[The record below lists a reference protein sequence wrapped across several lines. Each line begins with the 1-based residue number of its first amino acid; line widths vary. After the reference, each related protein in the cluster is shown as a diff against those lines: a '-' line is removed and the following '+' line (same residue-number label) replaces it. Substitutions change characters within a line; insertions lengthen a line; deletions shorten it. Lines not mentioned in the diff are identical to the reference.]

1 MKNKH
6 SRIWAAV
13 FMSILI
19 AVSTVLTAVGHI
31 DKAQAAEK
39 AVLQVSTVSGHRGDE
54 VSVTVS
60 LTSNPGIA
68 GLVFSLTFDNKVL
81 KLVDVKEPANTDDE
95 FIFYEPIIKN
105 DAINDTSINYIGYAF
120 ASGKSNITKTG
131 SVYTATFKILDEAAI
146 GTTQLN
152 IAGRNGQDTADVS
165 NIDEKAVPIEV
176 TAGSVTVTCEHKH
189 TETVKTA
196 ATCTKDGLEVVTCK
210 DCKEVISSTV
220 LKSTGHKYGD
230 WIVDKAVTC
239 TEDGEEY
246 RECSVCHNKITQ
258 KIEHKGHVAGT
269 PEVTK
274 EPTCTKEG
282 TRITKCTV
290 CSEVLKTETLA
301 KKEHSWGEWKTTVE
315 PTCQKDGKK
324 ESVCSVCGETKS
336 EVIPKSEE
344 YHKYTDYTVTKQAT
358 CKEEGTL
365 TAYCTI
371 CHNLITKSIPKTDK
385 HVAGTP
391 TVEKEATCTEA
402 GKKVTRC
409 TVCGVVLE
417 EEVIEATGHAWDE
430 GKVTTEPTCTKA
442 GVKTYTCANCGETK
456 TEAIEALGHKMGA
469 YHVTKEA
476 TCTEEGVETS
486 ECERCDHKETKAIAK
501 KAHTPG
507 EAKVEK
513 EPTCTKAGKSVV
525 RCTVCETI
533 LSEKTIE
540 ALGHDYGEAKI
551 TTEPTC
557 TKDGVKSYI
566 CKRCGDVKTEVLP
579 ATGHTYDEGKI
590 TKEPTETEE
599 GMLVRTCTRCGET
612 ETIALPK
619 LDKSKVKLETSEGSE
634 FTGVI
639 TAGKDNNVI
648 LSVIGMNYAVPN
660 GGDVRYVPVRW
671 SFAAANQEIKWNNIT
686 DSNYSISL
694 NSAEAGDYK
703 LVVEYKREMYKTLAD
718 GTKGWVASDSALAAS
733 TYVAETTLKVEEK
746 QSSDDTKE
754 DVKPEDTTKDDNN
767 NNDSEVTEGVKTG
780 DMSVNIAVLM
790 MMLMLMSGTAV
801 IYTGKSGKAR

>member
-13 FMSILI
+13 FMSIII

-39 AVLQVSTVSGHRGDE
+39 AVLQISTVSGHRGDE

-68 GLVFSLTFDNKVL
+68 GLVFSLTFNNKVL

-95 FIFYEPIIKN
+95 FIFYEPIIKD

-131 SVYTATFKILDEAAI
+131 IVYTATFKILDEAAI

-165 NIDEKAVPIEV
+165 SIDEKAVPIEV

-391 TVEKEATCTEA
+391 TVEKEATCTED

-417 EEVIEATGHAWDE
+417 EEVIEATGHTYDD
-430 GKVTTEPTCTKA
+430 GVVTKKATCTEA
-442 GVKTYTCANCGETK
+442 GVKTYTCTKCHDTK
-456 TEAIEALGHKMGA
+456 TEA
-469 YHVTKEA
+469 
-476 TCTEEGVETS
+476 
-486 ECERCDHKETKAIAK
+486 
-501 KAHTPG
+501 
-507 EAKVEK
+507 
-513 EPTCTKAGKSVV
+513 
-525 RCTVCETI
+525 
-533 LSEKTIE
+533 IE

-619 LDKSKVKLETSEGSE
+619 LDKNKVKLETSEGSE

>member
-1 MKNKH
+1 M
-6 SRIWAAV
+6 
-13 FMSILI
+13 
-19 AVSTVLTAVGHI
+19 
-31 DKAQAAEK
+31 
-39 AVLQVSTVSGHRGDE
+39 
-54 VSVTVS
+54 
-60 LTSNPGIA
+60 
-68 GLVFSLTFDNKVL
+68 
-81 KLVDVKEPANTDDE
+81 
-95 FIFYEPIIKN
+95 
-105 DAINDTSINYIGYAF
+105 
-120 ASGKSNITKTG
+120 
-131 SVYTATFKILDEAAI
+131 
-146 GTTQLN
+146 
-152 IAGRNGQDTADVS
+152 
-165 NIDEKAVPIEV
+165 
-176 TAGSVTVTCEHKH
+176 
-189 TETVKTA
+189 
-196 ATCTKDGLEVVTCK
+196 
-210 DCKEVISSTV
+210 
-220 LKSTGHKYGD
+220 
-230 WIVDKAVTC
+230 
-239 TEDGEEY
+239 
-246 RECSVCHNKITQ
+246 
-258 KIEHKGHVAGT
+258 
-269 PEVTK
+269 
-274 EPTCTKEG
+274 
-282 TRITKCTV
+282 
-290 CSEVLKTETLA
+290 
-301 KKEHSWGEWKTTVE
+301 
-315 PTCQKDGKK
+315 
-324 ESVCSVCGETKS
+324 
-336 EVIPKSEE
+336 
-344 YHKYTDYTVTKQAT
+344 
-358 CKEEGTL
+358 
-365 TAYCTI
+365 
-371 CHNLITKSIPKTDK
+371 
-385 HVAGTP
+385 AGTP
-391 TVEKEATCTEA
+391 TVEKEATCTED

-417 EEVIEATGHAWDE
+417 EEVIEATGHTYDD
-430 GKVTTEPTCTKA
+430 GVVTKKATCTEAGVKIYTCTK
-442 GVKTYTCANCGETK
+442 CHDTK
-456 TEAIEALGHKMGA
+456 TEA
-469 YHVTKEA
+469 
-476 TCTEEGVETS
+476 
-486 ECERCDHKETKAIAK
+486 
-501 KAHTPG
+501 
-507 EAKVEK
+507 
-513 EPTCTKAGKSVV
+513 
-525 RCTVCETI
+525 
-533 LSEKTIE
+533 IE

-599 GMLVRTCTRCGET
+599 GMLVRTCTICGET

-671 SFAAANQEIKWNNIT
+671 SFVAANQEIKWNNIT

>member
-131 SVYTATFKILDEAAI
+131 IVYTATFKILDEAAI

-417 EEVIEATGHAWDE
+417 EEVIEATGHTYDD
-430 GKVTTEPTCTKA
+430 GVVTKKATCTEA
-442 GVKTYTCANCGETK
+442 GVKTYTCTKCHDTK
-456 TEAIEALGHKMGA
+456 TEA
-469 YHVTKEA
+469 
-476 TCTEEGVETS
+476 
-486 ECERCDHKETKAIAK
+486 
-501 KAHTPG
+501 
-507 EAKVEK
+507 
-513 EPTCTKAGKSVV
+513 
-525 RCTVCETI
+525 
-533 LSEKTIE
+533 IE

-599 GMLVRTCTRCGET
+599 GMLVRTCTICGET

-639 TAGKDNNVI
+639 TVGKDNNVI

>member
-131 SVYTATFKILDEAAI
+131 IVYTATFKILDEAAI

-391 TVEKEATCTEA
+391 TVEKEATCTET

-417 EEVIEATGHAWDE
+417 EEVIEATGHTYDD
-430 GKVTTEPTCTKA
+430 GVVTKKATCTEA
-442 GVKTYTCANCGETK
+442 GVKTYTCTKCHDTK
-456 TEAIEALGHKMGA
+456 TEA
-469 YHVTKEA
+469 
-476 TCTEEGVETS
+476 
-486 ECERCDHKETKAIAK
+486 
-501 KAHTPG
+501 
-507 EAKVEK
+507 
-513 EPTCTKAGKSVV
+513 
-525 RCTVCETI
+525 
-533 LSEKTIE
+533 IE

-694 NSAEAGDYK
+694 YSAEAGDYK

>member
-95 FIFYEPIIKN
+95 FIFYEPIIKD

-131 SVYTATFKILDEAAI
+131 IVYTATFKILDEAAI

-165 NIDEKAVPIEV
+165 SIDEKAVPIEV

-189 TETVKTA
+189 TETMKTA

-282 TRITKCTV
+282 TRVTKCTV

-344 YHKYTDYTVTKQAT
+344 YHKYTDFTVTKQAT

-391 TVEKEATCTEA
+391 TVEKEATCTKA

-417 EEVIEATGHAWDE
+417 EEVIEATGHTYDD
-430 GKVTTEPTCTKA
+430 GVVTKKATCTEAGVKIYTCTK
-442 GVKTYTCANCGETK
+442 CHDTK
-456 TEAIEALGHKMGA
+456 TEA
-469 YHVTKEA
+469 
-476 TCTEEGVETS
+476 
-486 ECERCDHKETKAIAK
+486 
-501 KAHTPG
+501 
-507 EAKVEK
+507 
-513 EPTCTKAGKSVV
+513 
-525 RCTVCETI
+525 
-533 LSEKTIE
+533 IE

-599 GMLVRTCTRCGET
+599 GMLVRTCTICGET

-639 TAGKDNNVI
+639 TVGKDNNVI

>member
-131 SVYTATFKILDEAAI
+131 IVYTATFKILDEAAI

-391 TVEKEATCTEA
+391 TVEKEATCTED

-417 EEVIEATGHAWDE
+417 EEVIEATGHTYDD
-430 GKVTTEPTCTKA
+430 GVVTKKATCTEA
-442 GVKTYTCANCGETK
+442 GVKTYTCTKCHDTK
-456 TEAIEALGHKMGA
+456 TEA
-469 YHVTKEA
+469 
-476 TCTEEGVETS
+476 
-486 ECERCDHKETKAIAK
+486 
-501 KAHTPG
+501 
-507 EAKVEK
+507 
-513 EPTCTKAGKSVV
+513 
-525 RCTVCETI
+525 
-533 LSEKTIE
+533 IE

-619 LDKSKVKLETSEGSE
+619 LDKNKVKLETSEGSE

>member
-95 FIFYEPIIKN
+95 FIFYEPVIKN

-131 SVYTATFKILDEAAI
+131 IVYTATFKILDEAAI

-417 EEVIEATGHAWDE
+417 EEVIEATGHTYDD
-430 GKVTTEPTCTKA
+430 GVVTKKATCTEAGVKIYTCTK
-442 GVKTYTCANCGETK
+442 CHDTK
-456 TEAIEALGHKMGA
+456 TEA
-469 YHVTKEA
+469 
-476 TCTEEGVETS
+476 
-486 ECERCDHKETKAIAK
+486 
-501 KAHTPG
+501 
-507 EAKVEK
+507 
-513 EPTCTKAGKSVV
+513 
-525 RCTVCETI
+525 
-533 LSEKTIE
+533 IE

>member
-39 AVLQVSTVSGHRGDE
+39 AVLQISTVSGHRGDE

-95 FIFYEPIIKN
+95 FIFYEPIIKD

-131 SVYTATFKILDEAAI
+131 IVYTATFKILDEAAI

-165 NIDEKAVPIEV
+165 SIDEKAVPIEV

-344 YHKYTDYTVTKQAT
+344 YHKYTDFTVTKQAT

-391 TVEKEATCTEA
+391 TVEKEATCTED

-417 EEVIEATGHAWDE
+417 EEVIEATGHTYDD
-430 GKVTTEPTCTKA
+430 GVVTKKATCTEA
-442 GVKTYTCANCGETK
+442 GVKTYTCTKCHDTK
-456 TEAIEALGHKMGA
+456 TEA
-469 YHVTKEA
+469 
-476 TCTEEGVETS
+476 
-486 ECERCDHKETKAIAK
+486 
-501 KAHTPG
+501 
-507 EAKVEK
+507 
-513 EPTCTKAGKSVV
+513 
-525 RCTVCETI
+525 
-533 LSEKTIE
+533 IE

>member
-131 SVYTATFKILDEAAI
+131 IVYTATFKILDEAAI

-246 RECSVCHNKITQ
+246 CECSVCHNKITQ

-371 CHNLITKSIPKTDK
+371 CHKLITKSIPRTDK

-409 TVCGVVLE
+409 TVCGAVLE
-417 EEVIEATGHAWDE
+417 EEVIPATGHTYDD
-430 GKVTTEPTCTKA
+430 GVVTKKATCTEA
-442 GVKTYTCANCGETK
+442 GVKTYTCTKCHDTK
-456 TEAIEALGHKMGA
+456 TEA
-469 YHVTKEA
+469 
-476 TCTEEGVETS
+476 
-486 ECERCDHKETKAIAK
+486 
-501 KAHTPG
+501 
-507 EAKVEK
+507 
-513 EPTCTKAGKSVV
+513 
-525 RCTVCETI
+525 
-533 LSEKTIE
+533 IE

-619 LDKSKVKLETSEGSE
+619 LDKNKVKLETSEGSE

-671 SFAAANQEIKWNNIT
+671 SFAAANQGIKWNNIT

-694 NSAEAGDYK
+694 YSAEAGDYK

>member
-131 SVYTATFKILDEAAI
+131 IVYTATFKILDEAAI

-409 TVCGVVLE
+409 IVCGVVLE
-417 EEVIEATGHAWDE
+417 EEVIEATGHTYDD
-430 GKVTTEPTCTKA
+430 GVVTKKATCTEA
-442 GVKTYTCANCGETK
+442 GVKTYTCTKCHDTK
-456 TEAIEALGHKMGA
+456 TEA
-469 YHVTKEA
+469 
-476 TCTEEGVETS
+476 
-486 ECERCDHKETKAIAK
+486 
-501 KAHTPG
+501 
-507 EAKVEK
+507 
-513 EPTCTKAGKSVV
+513 
-525 RCTVCETI
+525 
-533 LSEKTIE
+533 IE

-619 LDKSKVKLETSEGSE
+619 LDKNKVKLETSEGSE

-746 QSSDDTKE
+746 QSSDDNKE

>member
-131 SVYTATFKILDEAAI
+131 IVYTATFKILDEAAI

-417 EEVIEATGHAWDE
+417 EEVIEATGHTYDD
-430 GKVTTEPTCTKA
+430 GVVTKKATCTEA
-442 GVKTYTCANCGETK
+442 GVKTYTCTKCHDTK
-456 TEAIEALGHKMGA
+456 TEA
-469 YHVTKEA
+469 
-476 TCTEEGVETS
+476 
-486 ECERCDHKETKAIAK
+486 
-501 KAHTPG
+501 
-507 EAKVEK
+507 
-513 EPTCTKAGKSVV
+513 
-525 RCTVCETI
+525 
-533 LSEKTIE
+533 IE

-619 LDKSKVKLETSEGSE
+619 LDKNKVKLETSEGSE

>member
-131 SVYTATFKILDEAAI
+131 IVYTATFKILDEAAI

-282 TRITKCTV
+282 IRITKCTV
-290 CSEVLKTETLA
+290 CSEVLKTEILA

-417 EEVIEATGHAWDE
+417 EEVIEATGHTYDD
-430 GKVTTEPTCTKA
+430 GVVTKKATCTEA
-442 GVKTYTCANCGETK
+442 GVKTYTCTKCHDTK
-456 TEAIEALGHKMGA
+456 TEA
-469 YHVTKEA
+469 
-476 TCTEEGVETS
+476 
-486 ECERCDHKETKAIAK
+486 
-501 KAHTPG
+501 
-507 EAKVEK
+507 
-513 EPTCTKAGKSVV
+513 
-525 RCTVCETI
+525 
-533 LSEKTIE
+533 IE

-551 TTEPTC
+551 TKEPTC
-557 TKDGVKSYI
+557 TKGGVKSYI

-619 LDKSKVKLETSEGSE
+619 LDKNKVKLETSEGSE

>member
-6 SRIWAAV
+6 SKILVAV

-131 SVYTATFKILDEAAI
+131 IVYTATFKILDEAAI

-246 RECSVCHNKITQ
+246 CECSVCHNKITQ

-371 CHNLITKSIPKTDK
+371 CHKLITKSIPKTDK

-409 TVCGVVLE
+409 TICGAVLE
-417 EEVIEATGHAWDE
+417 EEVIPATGHTYDD
-430 GKVTTEPTCTKA
+430 GVVTKKATCTEA
-442 GVKTYTCANCGETK
+442 GVKTYTCTKCHDTK
-456 TEAIEALGHKMGA
+456 TE
-469 YHVTKEA
+469 
-476 TCTEEGVETS
+476 
-486 ECERCDHKETKAIAK
+486 
-501 KAHTPG
+501 
-507 EAKVEK
+507 
-513 EPTCTKAGKSVV
+513 
-525 RCTVCETI
+525 
-533 LSEKTIE
+533 TIE

-599 GMLVRTCTRCGET
+599 GLLVRTCTRCGET

-619 LDKSKVKLETSEGSE
+619 LDKNEVKLETSEGSE

-694 NSAEAGDYK
+694 YSAEAGDYK

-746 QSSDDTKE
+746 QSSDDTKQ

>member
-95 FIFYEPIIKN
+95 FIFYEPIIKD

-131 SVYTATFKILDEAAI
+131 IVYTATFKILDEAAI

-165 NIDEKAVPIEV
+165 SIDEKAVPIEV

-189 TETVKTA
+189 TETMKTA

-344 YHKYTDYTVTKQAT
+344 YHKYTDFTVTKQAT

-391 TVEKEATCTEA
+391 TVEKEATCTKA

-417 EEVIEATGHAWDE
+417 EEVIE
-430 GKVTTEPTCTKA
+430 
-442 GVKTYTCANCGETK
+442 
-456 TEAIEALGHKMGA
+456 
-469 YHVTKEA
+469 
-476 TCTEEGVETS
+476 
-486 ECERCDHKETKAIAK
+486 
-501 KAHTPG
+501 
-507 EAKVEK
+507 
-513 EPTCTKAGKSVV
+513 
-525 RCTVCETI
+525 
-533 LSEKTIE
+533 
-540 ALGHDYGEAKI
+540 
-551 TTEPTC
+551 
-557 TKDGVKSYI
+557 
-566 CKRCGDVKTEVLP
+566 

-619 LDKSKVKLETSEGSE
+619 LDKNKVKLETSEGSE

-686 DSNYSISL
+686 DSNYSINL

>member
-131 SVYTATFKILDEAAI
+131 IVYTATFKILDEAAI

-391 TVEKEATCTEA
+391 TVEKEATCTET

-417 EEVIEATGHAWDE
+417 EEVIEATGHTYDD
-430 GKVTTEPTCTKA
+430 GVVTKKATCTEA
-442 GVKTYTCANCGETK
+442 GVKTYTCTKCHDTK
-456 TEAIEALGHKMGA
+456 TEA
-469 YHVTKEA
+469 
-476 TCTEEGVETS
+476 
-486 ECERCDHKETKAIAK
+486 
-501 KAHTPG
+501 
-507 EAKVEK
+507 
-513 EPTCTKAGKSVV
+513 
-525 RCTVCETI
+525 
-533 LSEKTIE
+533 IE

-599 GMLVRTCTRCGET
+599 GMLVRTCTICGET

-639 TAGKDNNVI
+639 TVGKDNNVI

>member
-131 SVYTATFKILDEAAI
+131 IVYTATFKILDEAAI

-165 NIDEKAVPIEV
+165 NIYEKAVPIEV

-391 TVEKEATCTEA
+391 TVEKEATCTET

-417 EEVIEATGHAWDE
+417 EEVIEATGHTYDD
-430 GKVTTEPTCTKA
+430 GVVTKKATCTEAGVKIYTCTK
-442 GVKTYTCANCGETK
+442 CHDTK
-456 TEAIEALGHKMGA
+456 TEA
-469 YHVTKEA
+469 
-476 TCTEEGVETS
+476 
-486 ECERCDHKETKAIAK
+486 
-501 KAHTPG
+501 
-507 EAKVEK
+507 
-513 EPTCTKAGKSVV
+513 
-525 RCTVCETI
+525 
-533 LSEKTIE
+533 IE

-599 GMLVRTCTRCGET
+599 GMLVRTCTICGET

>member
-131 SVYTATFKILDEAAI
+131 IVYTATFKILDEAAI

-391 TVEKEATCTEA
+391 TVEKEATCTED

-417 EEVIEATGHAWDE
+417 EEVIEATGHTYDD
-430 GKVTTEPTCTKA
+430 GVVTKKATCTEA
-442 GVKTYTCANCGETK
+442 GVKTYTCTKCHDTK
-456 TEAIEALGHKMGA
+456 TEA
-469 YHVTKEA
+469 
-476 TCTEEGVETS
+476 
-486 ECERCDHKETKAIAK
+486 
-501 KAHTPG
+501 
-507 EAKVEK
+507 
-513 EPTCTKAGKSVV
+513 
-525 RCTVCETI
+525 
-533 LSEKTIE
+533 IE

-639 TAGKDNNVI
+639 TVGKDNNVI

>member
-131 SVYTATFKILDEAAI
+131 IVYTATFKILDEAAI

-301 KKEHSWGEWKTTVE
+301 KKEHSWREWKTTVE

-417 EEVIEATGHAWDE
+417 EEVIEATGHTYDD
-430 GKVTTEPTCTKA
+430 GVVTKKATCTEA
-442 GVKTYTCANCGETK
+442 GVKTYTCTKCHDTK
-456 TEAIEALGHKMGA
+456 TEA
-469 YHVTKEA
+469 
-476 TCTEEGVETS
+476 
-486 ECERCDHKETKAIAK
+486 
-501 KAHTPG
+501 
-507 EAKVEK
+507 
-513 EPTCTKAGKSVV
+513 
-525 RCTVCETI
+525 
-533 LSEKTIE
+533 IE

>member
-131 SVYTATFKILDEAAI
+131 IVYTATFKILDEAAI

-196 ATCTKDGLEVVTCK
+196 ATCTEDGLEVVTCK

-324 ESVCSVCGETKS
+324 ESACSVCGETKS

-391 TVEKEATCTEA
+391 TVEKEATCTED

-409 TVCGVVLE
+409 TVCGAVLE
-417 EEVIEATGHAWDE
+417 EEVIEATGHTYDD
-430 GKVTTEPTCTKA
+430 GVVTKKATCTEA
-442 GVKTYTCANCGETK
+442 GVKTYTCTKCHDTK
-456 TEAIEALGHKMGA
+456 TE
-469 YHVTKEA
+469 
-476 TCTEEGVETS
+476 
-486 ECERCDHKETKAIAK
+486 
-501 KAHTPG
+501 
-507 EAKVEK
+507 
-513 EPTCTKAGKSVV
+513 
-525 RCTVCETI
+525 
-533 LSEKTIE
+533 TIE

-619 LDKSKVKLETSEGSE
+619 LDKNKVKLETSEGSE

-703 LVVEYKREMYKTLAD
+703 LVVEYKREMYKILAD

-780 DMSVNIAVLM
+780 DISVNIAVLM

>member
-39 AVLQVSTVSGHRGDE
+39 AVLQISTVSGHRGDE

-60 LTSNPGIA
+60 LTSNQGIA

-95 FIFYEPIIKN
+95 FIFYEPIIKD

-131 SVYTATFKILDEAAI
+131 IVYTATFKILDEAAI

-165 NIDEKAVPIEV
+165 SIDEKAVPIEV

-391 TVEKEATCTEA
+391 TVEKEATCTED

-417 EEVIEATGHAWDE
+417 EEVIEATGHTYDD
-430 GKVTTEPTCTKA
+430 GVVTKKATCTEA
-442 GVKTYTCANCGETK
+442 GVKTYTCTKCHDTK
-456 TEAIEALGHKMGA
+456 TEA
-469 YHVTKEA
+469 
-476 TCTEEGVETS
+476 
-486 ECERCDHKETKAIAK
+486 
-501 KAHTPG
+501 
-507 EAKVEK
+507 
-513 EPTCTKAGKSVV
+513 
-525 RCTVCETI
+525 
-533 LSEKTIE
+533 IE

-599 GMLVRTCTRCGET
+599 GMLVRTCTICGET

-639 TAGKDNNVI
+639 TVGKDNNVI

-660 GGDVRYVPVRW
+660 G
-671 SFAAANQEIKWNNIT
+671 
-686 DSNYSISL
+686 
-694 NSAEAGDYK
+694 
-703 LVVEYKREMYKTLAD
+703 
-718 GTKGWVASDSALAAS
+718 
-733 TYVAETTLKVEEK
+733 
-746 QSSDDTKE
+746 
-754 DVKPEDTTKDDNN
+754 
-767 NNDSEVTEGVKTG
+767 
-780 DMSVNIAVLM
+780 
-790 MMLMLMSGTAV
+790 
-801 IYTGKSGKAR
+801 

>member
-39 AVLQVSTVSGHRGDE
+39 AVLQISTVSGHRGDE

-95 FIFYEPIIKN
+95 FIFYEPIIKD

-131 SVYTATFKILDEAAI
+131 IVYTATFKILDEAAI

-165 NIDEKAVPIEV
+165 SIDEKAVPIEV

-417 EEVIEATGHAWDE
+417 EEVIEATGHTYDD
-430 GKVTTEPTCTKA
+430 GVVTKKATCTEA
-442 GVKTYTCANCGETK
+442 GVKTYTCTKCHDTK
-456 TEAIEALGHKMGA
+456 TEA
-469 YHVTKEA
+469 
-476 TCTEEGVETS
+476 
-486 ECERCDHKETKAIAK
+486 
-501 KAHTPG
+501 
-507 EAKVEK
+507 
-513 EPTCTKAGKSVV
+513 
-525 RCTVCETI
+525 
-533 LSEKTIE
+533 IE

-619 LDKSKVKLETSEGSE
+619 LDKNKVKLETSEGSE

>member
-39 AVLQVSTVSGHRGDE
+39 AVLQISTVSGHRGDE

-95 FIFYEPIIKN
+95 FIFYEPIIKD

-131 SVYTATFKILDEAAI
+131 IVYTATFKILDEAAI

-165 NIDEKAVPIEV
+165 SIDEKAVPIEV

-189 TETVKTA
+189 TENVKTA

-391 TVEKEATCTEA
+391 TVEKEATCTED

-417 EEVIEATGHAWDE
+417 EEVIEATGHTYDD
-430 GKVTTEPTCTKA
+430 GVVTKKATCTEA
-442 GVKTYTCANCGETK
+442 GVKTYTCTKCHDTK
-456 TEAIEALGHKMGA
+456 TEA
-469 YHVTKEA
+469 
-476 TCTEEGVETS
+476 
-486 ECERCDHKETKAIAK
+486 
-501 KAHTPG
+501 
-507 EAKVEK
+507 
-513 EPTCTKAGKSVV
+513 
-525 RCTVCETI
+525 
-533 LSEKTIE
+533 IE

-619 LDKSKVKLETSEGSE
+619 LDKNKVKLETSEGSE

-746 QSSDDTKE
+746 QSSDDNKE

>member
-131 SVYTATFKILDEAAI
+131 IVYTATFKILDEAAI

-417 EEVIEATGHAWDE
+417 EEVIEATGHTYDD
-430 GKVTTEPTCTKA
+430 GVVTKKATCTEA
-442 GVKTYTCANCGETK
+442 GVKTYTCTKCHDTK
-456 TEAIEALGHKMGA
+456 TEA
-469 YHVTKEA
+469 
-476 TCTEEGVETS
+476 
-486 ECERCDHKETKAIAK
+486 
-501 KAHTPG
+501 
-507 EAKVEK
+507 
-513 EPTCTKAGKSVV
+513 
-525 RCTVCETI
+525 
-533 LSEKTIE
+533 IE

-619 LDKSKVKLETSEGSE
+619 LDKNKVKLETSEGSE

-686 DSNYSISL
+686 DSNYSINL

>member
-39 AVLQVSTVSGHRGDE
+39 AVLQISTVSGHRGDE

-95 FIFYEPIIKN
+95 FIFYEPVIKN

-131 SVYTATFKILDEAAI
+131 IVYTATFKILDEAAI

-165 NIDEKAVPIEV
+165 SIDEKAVPIEV

-417 EEVIEATGHAWDE
+417 EEVIEATGHTYDD
-430 GKVTTEPTCTKA
+430 GVVTKKATCTEA
-442 GVKTYTCANCGETK
+442 GVKTYTCTKCHDTK
-456 TEAIEALGHKMGA
+456 TEA
-469 YHVTKEA
+469 
-476 TCTEEGVETS
+476 
-486 ECERCDHKETKAIAK
+486 
-501 KAHTPG
+501 
-507 EAKVEK
+507 
-513 EPTCTKAGKSVV
+513 
-525 RCTVCETI
+525 
-533 LSEKTIE
+533 IE

-619 LDKSKVKLETSEGSE
+619 LDKNKVKLETSEGSE

>member
-131 SVYTATFKILDEAAI
+131 IVYTATFKILDEAAI

-417 EEVIEATGHAWDE
+417 EEVIEATGHTYDD
-430 GKVTTEPTCTKA
+430 GVVTKKATCTEA
-442 GVKTYTCANCGETK
+442 GVKTYTCTKCHDTK
-456 TEAIEALGHKMGA
+456 TEA
-469 YHVTKEA
+469 
-476 TCTEEGVETS
+476 
-486 ECERCDHKETKAIAK
+486 
-501 KAHTPG
+501 
-507 EAKVEK
+507 
-513 EPTCTKAGKSVV
+513 
-525 RCTVCETI
+525 
-533 LSEKTIE
+533 IE

-733 TYVAETTLKVEEK
+733 TYVAKTTLKVEEK

>member
-131 SVYTATFKILDEAAI
+131 IVYTATFKILDEAAI

-391 TVEKEATCTEA
+391 TVEKEATCTET

-417 EEVIEATGHAWDE
+417 EEVIEATGHTYDD
-430 GKVTTEPTCTKA
+430 GVVTKKATCTEAGVKIYTCTK
-442 GVKTYTCANCGETK
+442 CHDTK
-456 TEAIEALGHKMGA
+456 TEA
-469 YHVTKEA
+469 
-476 TCTEEGVETS
+476 
-486 ECERCDHKETKAIAK
+486 
-501 KAHTPG
+501 
-507 EAKVEK
+507 
-513 EPTCTKAGKSVV
+513 
-525 RCTVCETI
+525 
-533 LSEKTIE
+533 IE

-619 LDKSKVKLETSEGSE
+619 LDKNKVKLETSEGSE

>member
-39 AVLQVSTVSGHRGDE
+39 AVLQISTVSGHRGDE

-95 FIFYEPIIKN
+95 FIFYEPIIKD

-131 SVYTATFKILDEAAI
+131 IVYTATFKILDEAAI

-165 NIDEKAVPIEV
+165 SIDEKAVPIEV

-417 EEVIEATGHAWDE
+417 EEVIEATGHTYDD
-430 GKVTTEPTCTKA
+430 GVVTKKATCTEAGVKIYTCTK
-442 GVKTYTCANCGETK
+442 CHDTK
-456 TEAIEALGHKMGA
+456 TEAIEATGHA
-469 YHVTKEA
+469 WD
-476 TCTEEGVETS
+476 EG
-486 ECERCDHKETKAIAK
+486 
-501 KAHTPG
+501 
-507 EAKVEK
+507 KV
-513 EPTCTKAGKSVV
+513 
-525 RCTVCETI
+525 
-533 LSEKTIE
+533 
-540 ALGHDYGEAKI
+540 

>member
-131 SVYTATFKILDEAAI
+131 IVYTATFKILDEAAI

-391 TVEKEATCTEA
+391 TVEKEATCTET

-417 EEVIEATGHAWDE
+417 EEVIEATGHTYDD
-430 GKVTTEPTCTKA
+430 GVVTKKATCTEA
-442 GVKTYTCANCGETK
+442 GVKTYTCTKCHDTK
-456 TEAIEALGHKMGA
+456 TEA
-469 YHVTKEA
+469 
-476 TCTEEGVETS
+476 
-486 ECERCDHKETKAIAK
+486 
-501 KAHTPG
+501 
-507 EAKVEK
+507 
-513 EPTCTKAGKSVV
+513 
-525 RCTVCETI
+525 
-533 LSEKTIE
+533 IE

-703 LVVEYKREMYKTLAD
+703 LVVEYKREIYKTLAD

>member
-131 SVYTATFKILDEAAI
+131 IVYTATFKILDEAAI

-282 TRITKCTV
+282 IRITKCTV
-290 CSEVLKTETLA
+290 CSEVLKTEILA

-417 EEVIEATGHAWDE
+417 EEVIEATGHTYDD
-430 GKVTTEPTCTKA
+430 GVVTKKATCTEA
-442 GVKTYTCANCGETK
+442 GVKTYTCTKCHDTK
-456 TEAIEALGHKMGA
+456 TEA
-469 YHVTKEA
+469 
-476 TCTEEGVETS
+476 
-486 ECERCDHKETKAIAK
+486 
-501 KAHTPG
+501 
-507 EAKVEK
+507 
-513 EPTCTKAGKSVV
+513 
-525 RCTVCETI
+525 
-533 LSEKTIE
+533 IE

-619 LDKSKVKLETSEGSE
+619 LDKNKVKLETSEGSE

>member
-131 SVYTATFKILDEAAI
+131 IVYTATFKILDEAAI

-358 CKEEGTL
+358 CKKEGTL

-417 EEVIEATGHAWDE
+417 EEVIEATGHTYDD
-430 GKVTTEPTCTKA
+430 GVVTKKATCTEAGVKIYTCTK
-442 GVKTYTCANCGETK
+442 CHDTK
-456 TEAIEALGHKMGA
+456 TEA
-469 YHVTKEA
+469 
-476 TCTEEGVETS
+476 
-486 ECERCDHKETKAIAK
+486 
-501 KAHTPG
+501 
-507 EAKVEK
+507 
-513 EPTCTKAGKSVV
+513 
-525 RCTVCETI
+525 
-533 LSEKTIE
+533 IE

>member
-39 AVLQVSTVSGHRGDE
+39 AVLQISTVSGHRGDE

-95 FIFYEPIIKN
+95 FIFYEPIIKD

-131 SVYTATFKILDEAAI
+131 IVYTATFKILDEAAI

-165 NIDEKAVPIEV
+165 SIDEKAVPIEV

-391 TVEKEATCTEA
+391 TVEKEATCTET

-417 EEVIEATGHAWDE
+417 EEVIEATGHTYDD
-430 GKVTTEPTCTKA
+430 GVVTKKATCTEA
-442 GVKTYTCANCGETK
+442 GVKTYTCTKCHDTK
-456 TEAIEALGHKMGA
+456 TEA
-469 YHVTKEA
+469 
-476 TCTEEGVETS
+476 
-486 ECERCDHKETKAIAK
+486 
-501 KAHTPG
+501 
-507 EAKVEK
+507 
-513 EPTCTKAGKSVV
+513 
-525 RCTVCETI
+525 
-533 LSEKTIE
+533 IE

-686 DSNYSISL
+686 DSNYSINL

>member
-95 FIFYEPIIKN
+95 FIFYEPIIKD

-131 SVYTATFKILDEAAI
+131 IVYTATFKILDEAAI

-165 NIDEKAVPIEV
+165 SIDEKAVPIEV

-189 TETVKTA
+189 TETMKTA

-344 YHKYTDYTVTKQAT
+344 YHKYTDFTVTKQAT

-391 TVEKEATCTEA
+391 TVEKEATCTED

-417 EEVIEATGHAWDE
+417 EEVIEATGHTYDD
-430 GKVTTEPTCTKA
+430 GVVTKKATCTEA
-442 GVKTYTCANCGETK
+442 GVKTYTCTKCHDTK
-456 TEAIEALGHKMGA
+456 TEA
-469 YHVTKEA
+469 
-476 TCTEEGVETS
+476 
-486 ECERCDHKETKAIAK
+486 
-501 KAHTPG
+501 
-507 EAKVEK
+507 
-513 EPTCTKAGKSVV
+513 
-525 RCTVCETI
+525 
-533 LSEKTIE
+533 IE

-599 GMLVRTCTRCGET
+599 GMLVRTCTICGET

>member
-39 AVLQVSTVSGHRGDE
+39 AVLQISTVSGHRGDE

-95 FIFYEPIIKN
+95 FIFYEPIIKD

-131 SVYTATFKILDEAAI
+131 IVYTATFKILDEAAI

-165 NIDEKAVPIEV
+165 SIDEKAVPIEV

-417 EEVIEATGHAWDE
+417 EEVIEATGHTYDD
-430 GKVTTEPTCTKA
+430 GVVTKKATCTEA
-442 GVKTYTCANCGETK
+442 GVKTYTCTKCHDTK
-456 TEAIEALGHKMGA
+456 TEA
-469 YHVTKEA
+469 
-476 TCTEEGVETS
+476 
-486 ECERCDHKETKAIAK
+486 
-501 KAHTPG
+501 
-507 EAKVEK
+507 
-513 EPTCTKAGKSVV
+513 
-525 RCTVCETI
+525 
-533 LSEKTIE
+533 IE

-599 GMLVRTCTRCGET
+599 GMLVRTCTICGET

-639 TAGKDNNVI
+639 TVGKDNNVI

>member
-95 FIFYEPIIKN
+95 FIFYEPIIKD

-131 SVYTATFKILDEAAI
+131 IVYTATFKILDEAAI

-165 NIDEKAVPIEV
+165 SIDEKAVPIEV

-189 TETVKTA
+189 TETMKTA

-344 YHKYTDYTVTKQAT
+344 YHKYTDFTVTKQAT

-391 TVEKEATCTEA
+391 TVEKEATCTKA

-417 EEVIEATGHAWDE
+417 EEVIEATGHTYDD
-430 GKVTTEPTCTKA
+430 GVVTKKATCTEAGVKIYTCTK
-442 GVKTYTCANCGETK
+442 CHDTK
-456 TEAIEALGHKMGA
+456 TEA
-469 YHVTKEA
+469 
-476 TCTEEGVETS
+476 
-486 ECERCDHKETKAIAK
+486 
-501 KAHTPG
+501 
-507 EAKVEK
+507 
-513 EPTCTKAGKSVV
+513 
-525 RCTVCETI
+525 
-533 LSEKTIE
+533 IE

-599 GMLVRTCTRCGET
+599 GMLVRTCTICGET

-639 TAGKDNNVI
+639 TVGKDNNVI

>member
-39 AVLQVSTVSGHRGDE
+39 AVLQISTVSGHRGDE

-81 KLVDVKEPANTDDE
+81 KLVNVKEPANTDDE
-95 FIFYEPIIKN
+95 FIFYEPIIKD

-131 SVYTATFKILDEAAI
+131 IVYTATFKILDEAAI

-417 EEVIEATGHAWDE
+417 EEVIEATGHTYDD
-430 GKVTTEPTCTKA
+430 GVVTKKATCTEAGVKIYTCTK
-442 GVKTYTCANCGETK
+442 CHDTK
-456 TEAIEALGHKMGA
+456 TEA
-469 YHVTKEA
+469 
-476 TCTEEGVETS
+476 
-486 ECERCDHKETKAIAK
+486 
-501 KAHTPG
+501 
-507 EAKVEK
+507 
-513 EPTCTKAGKSVV
+513 
-525 RCTVCETI
+525 
-533 LSEKTIE
+533 IE

-599 GMLVRTCTRCGET
+599 GMLVRTCTICGET

-619 LDKSKVKLETSEGSE
+619 LDKNKVKLETSEGSE

-746 QSSDDTKE
+746 QSSDDNKE

>member
-13 FMSILI
+13 FISILI

-95 FIFYEPIIKN
+95 FVFYEPIIKK

-131 SVYTATFKILDEAAI
+131 IVYTATFKILDEAAI

-391 TVEKEATCTEA
+391 TVEKEATCTET

-417 EEVIEATGHAWDE
+417 EEVIEATGHTYDD
-430 GKVTTEPTCTKA
+430 GVVTKKATCTEA
-442 GVKTYTCANCGETK
+442 GVKTYTCTKCHDTK
-456 TEAIEALGHKMGA
+456 TEA
-469 YHVTKEA
+469 
-476 TCTEEGVETS
+476 
-486 ECERCDHKETKAIAK
+486 
-501 KAHTPG
+501 
-507 EAKVEK
+507 
-513 EPTCTKAGKSVV
+513 
-525 RCTVCETI
+525 
-533 LSEKTIE
+533 IE

-590 TKEPTETEE
+590 TKEPTETGE

-619 LDKSKVKLETSEGSE
+619 LDKNKVKLETSEGSE

>member
-131 SVYTATFKILDEAAI
+131 IVYTATFKILDEAAI

-391 TVEKEATCTEA
+391 TVEKEATCTKA

-417 EEVIEATGHAWDE
+417 EEVIEATGHTYDD
-430 GKVTTEPTCTKA
+430 GVVTKKATCTEAGVKIYTCTK
-442 GVKTYTCANCGETK
+442 CHDTK
-456 TEAIEALGHKMGA
+456 TEA
-469 YHVTKEA
+469 
-476 TCTEEGVETS
+476 
-486 ECERCDHKETKAIAK
+486 
-501 KAHTPG
+501 
-507 EAKVEK
+507 
-513 EPTCTKAGKSVV
+513 
-525 RCTVCETI
+525 
-533 LSEKTIE
+533 IE

-579 ATGHTYDEGKI
+579 AIGHTYDEGKI

>member
-131 SVYTATFKILDEAAI
+131 IVYTATFKILDEAAI

-417 EEVIEATGHAWDE
+417 EEVIEATGHTYDD
-430 GKVTTEPTCTKA
+430 GVVTKKATCTEAGVKIYTCTK
-442 GVKTYTCANCGETK
+442 CHDTK
-456 TEAIEALGHKMGA
+456 TEAIEATGHA
-469 YHVTKEA
+469 WD
-476 TCTEEGVETS
+476 EG
-486 ECERCDHKETKAIAK
+486 
-501 KAHTPG
+501 
-507 EAKVEK
+507 KV
-513 EPTCTKAGKSVV
+513 
-525 RCTVCETI
+525 
-533 LSEKTIE
+533 
-540 ALGHDYGEAKI
+540 

>member
-39 AVLQVSTVSGHRGDE
+39 AVLQISTVSGHRGDE

-95 FIFYEPIIKN
+95 FIFYEPIIKD

-131 SVYTATFKILDEAAI
+131 IVYTATFKILDEAAI

-165 NIDEKAVPIEV
+165 SIDEKAVPIEV

-391 TVEKEATCTEA
+391 TVEKEATCTED

-417 EEVIEATGHAWDE
+417 EEVIEATGHTYDD
-430 GKVTTEPTCTKA
+430 GVVTKKATCTEA
-442 GVKTYTCANCGETK
+442 GVKTYTCTKCHDTK
-456 TEAIEALGHKMGA
+456 TEA
-469 YHVTKEA
+469 
-476 TCTEEGVETS
+476 
-486 ECERCDHKETKAIAK
+486 
-501 KAHTPG
+501 
-507 EAKVEK
+507 
-513 EPTCTKAGKSVV
+513 
-525 RCTVCETI
+525 
-533 LSEKTIE
+533 IE

-619 LDKSKVKLETSEGSE
+619 LDKNKVKLETSEGSE